1 MAICGV
7 DGCEKA
13 QNDRGICAHHLYLIG
28 QRVEGDQVTW
38 KQYEDAGICIPKK
51 PTTKLCVTKGCGGKA
66 NARGLCNNC
75 YAAALRIIEEK
86 GIQWHDLEQV
96 SASLP
101 ARRNRSKGPSLFRVN
116 TERLLIK
123 SEQVFIPPIEPAE
136 SDQPTVPVTQDQ
148 PLPPYEVSL
157 DEVQPVKQMTLKGVP
172 IKYVPNLSMEDQ
184 PIVPDVPDD
193 RPEYQFDVP
202 DGKSLSE
209 FQPPKPIQST
219 PDTEPNQYQD
229 LVEEKF
235 LATEQVIRV
244 PPDASQKAP
253 IRTFSRDKMQGIV
266 EDQPLPPFIPPIPAS
281 IKGETQEAIV
291 IDEHAHLLTD
301 ADLGRLH
308 IQESVPGPDDPT
320 CSGINRP
327 GGIQLPQV
335 DLSHVNAPNPE
346 SVKEPATESPN
357 FPAPPTYVPGL
368 KE

>member
-13 QNDRGICAHHLYLIG
+13 QNDRGICAHHLKLIG
-28 QRVEGDQVTW
+28 QQVEGDQVTW

-96 SASLP
+96 GASLP

-123 SEQVFIPPIEPAE
+123 SEQKFIPPIEPAE
-136 SDQPTVPVTQDQ
+136 SDQPTIPVTQ
-148 PLPPYEVSL
+148 
-157 DEVQPVKQMTLKGVP
+157 
-172 IKYVPNLSMEDQ
+172 DQ
-184 PIVPDVPDD
+184 PIVPDVSDEGVKKAING
-193 RPEYQFDVP
+193 PEYQFDVP
-202 DGKSLSE
+202 NGKSIPRL
-209 FQPPKPIQST
+209 QPEWQPDTDSRIFQST
-219 PDTEPNQYQD
+219 PDDEPNPYQNLLTKENQSEPD
-229 LVEEKF
+229 KEKS
-235 LATEQVIRV
+235 LATEQATKG
-244 PPDASQKAP
+244 PSE
-253 IRTFSRDKMQGIV
+253 IV
-266 EDQPLPPFIPPIPAS
+266 QPFIPPIPAS
-281 IKGETQEAIV
+281 IKGETQEVIV
-291 IDEHAHLLTD
+291 IDDHTYLLTD

-308 IQESVPGPDDPT
+308 IQELASGPDDPT
-320 CSGINRP
+320 CSGTNRL

-357 FPAPPTYVPGL
+357 FPAPPTQIP
-368 KE
+368 